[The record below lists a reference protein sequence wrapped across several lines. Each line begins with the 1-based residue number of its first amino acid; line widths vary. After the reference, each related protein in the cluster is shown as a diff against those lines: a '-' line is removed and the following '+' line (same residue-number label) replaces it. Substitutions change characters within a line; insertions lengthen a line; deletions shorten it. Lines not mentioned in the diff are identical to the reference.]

1 MVVDAV
7 LYHTTMELMFAGR
20 NTTGSALCWFF
31 YLHASHFGFLAVSA
45 LPIGPLA
52 S

>member
-20 NTTGSALCWFF
+20 NTTGSAVCWFF
-31 YLHASHFGFLAVSA
+31 YLHASHFGVRLTKKHLLA
-45 LPIGPLA
+45 
-52 S
+52 